1 MAAALAAA
9 GCGGGDDAATTGA
22 TGPAPAP
29 AGTVTARV
37 VDADTAEPLGGAT
50 VLAFRGREVVARA
63 TAAADG
69 TAALPEGSR
78 FAEARVPGRPPA
90 RARIAGPAVELGVF
104 DPALQSPEYG
114 GGPERDRFV
123 PGAGAPPPRGG
134 PDWSFESRSLLE
146 FPPAVANGLVVVG
159 NNGGRV
165 YALESETGE
174 LRWAR
179 RQRGQI
185 ASSPAIAGEVVY
197 VSSMDGALTA
207 YTAGAGRELW
217 TFSTGG
223 SPIESSPLVVGGVVH
238 VGAWNGRLYAVDART
253 GRARWTFSA
262 EGDIKGSAALAA
274 GRIVVADYAGNVHA
288 LDPSTGRERWAYRGG
303 RRFYGGPAVSGDTI
317 VIGDVGGA
325 VIALDARDG
334 SERWRHGTGGAFVYS
349 TAAIA
354 RGTAFIGSYDGVFQ
368 ALDLR
373 TGAVRWS
380 YDMGERISGS
390 ATVVGDV
397 VYTATLFRRGG
408 PRRTVGLDT
417 QTGAVRFE
425 RAEGRY
431 SPAVGAGRTLYLVGT
446 RTLDAYRSP

>member
-1 MAAALAAA
+1 VAAALAAA

-123 PGAGAPPPRGG
+123 PGAGPTGASRAARCSSSRPR
-134 PDWSFESRSLLE
+134 WR
-146 FPPAVANGLVVVG
+146 
-159 NNGGRV
+159 
-165 YALESETGE
+165 T
-174 LRWAR
+174 
-179 RQRGQI
+179 
-185 ASSPAIAGEVVY
+185 ASSSSATTAAGSTRSSRRPASCAGRGAIAGEVVY